1 MKKSK
6 ILVLL
11 TIVALFLA
19 IPAVTLAQ
27 APPLAR
33 FAGTAM
39 VDDAT
44 APDGTMVSAMIGDVE
59 VASGTVSGGNY
70 LLTVVQPP
78 GDDFVGASIMF
89 MIGDMMAGESSMW
102 AAGLSEPLDLTAMA
116 VAEGE
121 TVMVSLYETWPSGVS
136 GMATLTE
143 IGEETRVKLHLNPG
157 AVMSGGANIH
167 SGSCDALGESMFS
180 LMSMMSMD
188 GMMGMDKDKMGMMD
202 GMMMGMDMM
211 MLGATL
217 ASLQDGN
224 HVINVSMAGMPEV
237 STACGAIP
245 GVDAEGMTMMAA
257 MPSLPAGPT
266 GADGAAGEKG
276 DKGATGAIGP
286 RGGTGAK
293 GDTGAAGTAGAA
305 GSAGADGAAGPAGP
319 AGVAGAEGP
328 AGAAGANGAAGA
340 TGPAGAAGGGT
351 LGVIALIIAIVAVV
365 IGGAA
370 IVMGRSS

>member
-1 MKKSK
+1 MKKPK

-44 APDGTMVSAMIGDVE
+44 APDGTMVSAMIGEVE
-59 VASGTVSGGNY
+59 VASGTVAGGKY

-78 GDDFVGASIMF
+78 GDDFVGAAIMF
-89 MIGDMMAGESSMW
+89 MIGDMMAGESSTW
-102 AAGLSEPLDLTAMA
+102 AAGLSEPLDLTAMMA

-121 TVMVSLYETWPSGVS
+121 TVTVSLYETWPSGVS

-143 IGEETRVKLHLNPG
+143 IGEETRVKLYLNPG
-157 AVMSGGANIH
+157 AVMTGGANVH
-167 SGSCDALGESMFS
+167 SGSCDAPGDVMFS
-180 LMSMMSMD
+180 LMSMMGMD
-188 GMMGMDKDKMGMMD
+188 SGMGMMDDKMGME
-202 GMMMGMDMM
+202 MM
-211 MLGATL
+211 MLDATL
-217 ASLQDGN
+217 ASLRDGN
-224 HVINVSMAGMPEV
+224 HVINVSMAGKPEV

-245 GVDAEGMTMMAA
+245 NADGMAMMPA
-257 MPSLPAGPT
+257 LPGGPA
-266 GADGAAGEKG
+266 GADGA
-276 DKGATGAIGP
+276 DGAPGAPGAIGP

-293 GDTGAAGTAGAA
+293 GDTGASGAAGAA
-305 GSAGADGAAGPAGP
+305 GAPGADGGAGPTGPAGP
-319 AGVAGAEGP
+319 SGVAGAEGP

-340 TGPAGAAGGGT
+340 TGPAGAAGGGV

>member
-19 IPAVTLAQ
+19 IPAVTVAQ

-39 VDDAT
+39 VDDA
-44 APDGTMVSAMIGDVE
+44 AVPDGTMVSAMIGDVE
-59 VASGTVSGGNY
+59 VASGIVSGGNY

-89 MIGDMMAGESSMW
+89 MIGDMMAGESPTW
-102 AAGLSEPLDLTAMA
+102 AAGLSERLDLTAMA

-136 GMATLTE
+136 GMARLTE
-143 IGEETRVKLHLNPG
+143 IGEETRVKLYLNPG
-157 AVMSGGANIH
+157 AVMSGGANVH
-167 SGSCDALGESMFS
+167 SGSCDAPGDVMFS
-180 LMSMMSMD
+180 LMSMMSMED
-188 GMMGMDKDKMGMMD
+188 GMMGMDKMGMMDDKMGME
-202 GMMMGMDMM
+202 MM
-211 MLGATL
+211 MLDATL
-217 ASLQDGN
+217 ASLRDGN
-224 HVINVSMAGMPEV
+224 HVINVPMAGHEDI

-245 GVDAEGMTMMAA
+245 NADGMAMMPA
-257 MPSLPAGPT
+257 LPAGPA
-266 GADGAAGEKG
+266 GADGAAGE
-276 DKGATGAIGP
+276 KGATGAIGP

-293 GDTGAAGTAGAA
+293 GDTGAAGAA
-305 GSAGADGAAGPAGP
+305 GAAGPAGAAGADGGAGPSGP

-340 TGPAGAAGGGT
+340 MGPAGAAGGGT